1 MELPQ
6 SSLDKLGIAPAS
18 LDTIIAEPT
27 ALENTSPDQEKST
40 ILLEQLTE
48 KSAQHFL
55 AALEKLLQSPAILY
69 TLEKSGAEELI
80 AKACS
85 EAKIAVK
92 THEDLAYIAQFVPDW
107 DKNPSLCTYF
117 NARNTPKAIAHT
129 HSLALVSC
137 SEPTHAYTGHKSGC
151 SSHLAITTLGASHKN
166 SAMHCVAWTWDDAQK
181 PQLSPNGRWLLILNE
196 NEKNL
201 ELYDLTCE
209 KKQSFMLQTQSQSGI
224 KHFCFSEN
232 RIFMRDA
239 KEIVMYEPNDQG
251 GLWDKTICQL
261 YESHI
266 FPHIAKQPAL
276 IALDDNTLVLF
287 GGQKDSTTPT
297 KVLWIL
303 RPSMGPRW
311 TCSIIELPL
320 SASYY
325 QLHGHKNG
333 TVVAINRDS
342 SSSSVPTGHEHLV
355 IDAHKKVIV
364 GRFSHMSMG
373 NGALSPC
380 GSFVALED
388 DIEGVYNRADTVS
401 IFSIQNPTKIQKIH
415 TILNA
420 ESIIGWPAY
429 IGSPIICSTK
439 RVEKHDGEMGAIPGI
454 ISVYPNRVAAILGR
468 FANTKT

>member
-1 MELPQ
+1 MELPR
-6 SSLDKLGIAPAS
+6 SSFDKLGITPA
-18 LDTIIAEPT
+18 LFDTIIAEP
-27 ALENTSPDQEKST
+27 NQEKST
-40 ILLEQLTE
+40 IRLEPLTE
-48 KSAQHFL
+48 KSAQDFL
-55 AALEKLLQSPAILY
+55 TALGKLVESTAILY
-69 TLEKSGAEELI
+69 GLERSGAEELI

-92 THEDLAYIAQFVPDW
+92 THKDLAYVAKFVSGW
-107 DKNPSLCTYF
+107 DNKPSLCTYF
-117 NARNTPKAIAHT
+117 NARNAPKAIAHT
-129 HSLALVSC
+129 HPIALVSC
-137 SEPTHAYTGHKSGC
+137 SEPTHADTKKESGC
-151 SSHLAITTLGASHKN
+151 STYLAITALGTSHKD
-166 SAMHCVAWTWDDAQK
+166 SAVHCIAWTWDDAQK

-209 KKQSFMLQTQSQSGI
+209 KKQSFILQTQAQSGI

-232 RIFMRDA
+232 RVFMRDA

-251 GLWDKTICQL
+251 GLKNSKNICQL
-261 YESHI
+261 YESHV

-276 IALDDNTLVLF
+276 VALDDKTLVLF

-311 TCSIIELPL
+311 TYWALELPL

-342 SSSSVPTGHEHLV
+342 SSSSMPTGREHFV
-355 IDAHKKVIV
+355 IDAHNKLIV
-364 GRFSHMSMG
+364 GKFSHMSMG

-388 DIEGVYNRADTVS
+388 DIEGVHNRADTVS
-401 IFSIQNPTKIQKIH
+401 IFSIQNPAKIQKVL
-415 TILNA
+415 TIANA

-439 RVEKHDGEMGAIPGI
+439 KVEKHNGEKRTTSGI